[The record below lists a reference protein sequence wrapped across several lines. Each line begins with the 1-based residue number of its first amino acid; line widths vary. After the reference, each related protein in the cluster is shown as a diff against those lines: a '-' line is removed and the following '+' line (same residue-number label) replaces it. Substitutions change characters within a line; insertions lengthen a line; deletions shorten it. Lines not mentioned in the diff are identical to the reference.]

1 MLKRRP
7 GSLSLTVIVGLSP
20 SLLQG
25 DQGQAGPPGPPG
37 PPGPRGP
44 PGDTGKDGPRGMP
57 GMPVSCSFGSIVL
70 TGFVSFEVLRI
81 GMELGT
87 RGWWRSG
94 EWSQL
99 RELG

>member
-7 GSLSLTVIVGLSP
+7 GSLSLAVIVGLSP

-57 GMPVSCSFGSIVL
+57 GVPVSRFFASVVL
-70 TGFVSFEVLRI
+70 TGFVSFEALRI
-81 GMELGT
+81 GMELDRWG
-87 RGWWRSG
+87 GGGQISG
-94 EWSQL
+94 V
-99 RELG
+99 G